1 MATVAAETERDVREA
16 NNPED
21 VIQRSAVI
29 NPYALAELVAGRRI
43 PWKELDD
50 ARGMLEELLQT
61 PYEEL
66 FDPKFDSP
74 LYLGFHL
81 NEELHVEP
89 APLPFGD
96 AEHEAAGNDLEHTP
110 VGEALIEKL
119 ADLGPLFRTK
129 DIGSIKVE
137 RAELHANAVD
147 LRVRMSDVLRGER
160 LARILTP
167 EILDLVVFDPDRK
180 RLTLPTWLDQGTFFH
195 EAAEFFD
202 PVQGA
207 VANCYFIAAMSS
219 VAWAKPYVIK
229 QLTRATG
236 QAQQQFVDMIR
247 FYDPSHG
254 NAPHDIEV
262 SELTPVTSNGSPI
275 YCRSSEA
282 GEIWPAV
289 YEKAF
294 AKYVTNDPGDY
305 PDITKTAWGDCVY
318 ASEQLTGL
326 TGHYFDTASHTADQL
341 WNLVRANSLS
351 RRTFNPMTAW
361 TYGSGDASPDHVRYA
376 DANLVAA
383 HCYSI
388 LGWAYENGQEYIVL
402 RNPWGSTESSIN
414 TYGGTE
420 WFYDISWWRPIAF
433 ANPDGVFALRADT
446 FKRYFAGLG
455 YVA

>member
-1 MATVAAETERDVREA
+1 MATTVPKAERPVREA
-16 NNPED
+16 KNPED
-21 VIQRSAVI
+21 AIQRSAVV

-43 PWKELDD
+43 PWQEIDD
-50 ARGMLEELLQT
+50 TRGMLEELLQT

-66 FDPKFDSP
+66 FDPKYDSP
-74 LYLGFHL
+74 LYLGFRL
-81 NEELHVEP
+81 NEELRLEPKPLP
-89 APLPFGD
+89 APD
-96 AEHEAAGNDLEHTP
+96 AQRDTAANDLEHTP
-110 VGEALIEKL
+110 VGDAVIATL
-119 ADLGPLFRTK
+119 ADLGPLFSTK
-129 DIGSIKVE
+129 DIGGIKVE
-137 RAELHANAVD
+137 RAEMHANAVD
-147 LRVRMSDVLRGER
+147 IRVRMSDVLRRER

-167 EILDLVVFDPDRK
+167 EIVDLVVFDPDRV
-180 RLTLPTWLDQGTFFH
+180 RIVRPTWLDQGTFFH

-219 VAWAKPYVIK
+219 VAWARPYVIK

-236 QAQQQFVDMIR
+236 QSQQQFVDMIR
-247 FYDPSHG
+247 FYDPSKG
-254 NAPHDIEV
+254 NAAHDVEV
-262 SELTPVTSNGSPI
+262 TELTPVTSNGSPI
-275 YCRSSEA
+275 YCRSSET

-294 AKYVTNDPGDY
+294 AKFVTNDPGDF

-318 ASEQLTGL
+318 ASAQLTGL
-326 TGHYFDTASHTADQL
+326 SRHYFDTASHTADQL

-361 TYGSGDASPDHVRYA
+361 TYGSGDASPDHITYS

-388 LGWAYENGQEYIVL
+388 LGWAYENGHEYIVL
-402 RNPWGSTESSIN
+402 RNPWGSTEASIN

-420 WFYDISWWRPIAF
+420 WFYDVSWWRPIAF
-433 ANPDGVFALRADT
+433 ANPDGVFALRAET
-446 FKRYFAGLG
+446 FKMYFAGLG
-455 YVA
+455 YVV

>member
-1 MATVAAETERDVREA
+1 MDVAEHRCGLDRRHRLRWQRRKEVSMATVAAETERDVREA

-137 RAELHANAVD
+137 RAELHPNAVD

-202 PVQGA
+202 P
-207 VANCYFIAAMSS
+207 
-219 VAWAKPYVIK
+219 
-229 QLTRATG
+229 
-236 QAQQQFVDMIR
+236 
-247 FYDPSHG
+247 
-254 NAPHDIEV
+254 
-262 SELTPVTSNGSPI
+262 
-275 YCRSSEA
+275 
-282 GEIWPAV
+282 
-289 YEKAF
+289 
-294 AKYVTNDPGDY
+294 
-305 PDITKTAWGDCVY
+305 
-318 ASEQLTGL
+318 
-326 TGHYFDTASHTADQL
+326 
-341 WNLVRANSLS
+341 
-351 RRTFNPMTAW
+351 
-361 TYGSGDASPDHVRYA
+361 
-376 DANLVAA
+376 
-383 HCYSI
+383 
-388 LGWAYENGQEYIVL
+388 
-402 RNPWGSTESSIN
+402 
-414 TYGGTE
+414 
-420 WFYDISWWRPIAF
+420 
-433 ANPDGVFALRADT
+433 
-446 FKRYFAGLG
+446 
-455 YVA
+455 

>member
-1 MATVAAETERDVREA
+1 MAVTATKAERAIREEK
-16 NNPED
+16 NPAD

-43 PWKELDD
+43 PWKSITD

-66 FDPKFDSP
+66 FDPKYDSP

-81 NEELHVEP
+81 NEELRLEP
-89 APLPFGD
+89 APAPARD
-96 AEHEAAGNDLEHTP
+96 AAAETAGNDLEHTP
-110 VGEALIEKL
+110 VGDALITKL
-119 ADLGPLFRTK
+119 GDLGPLFSTK
-129 DIGSIKVE
+129 DIAGIKVE
-137 RAELHANAVD
+137 RAEMQANTIE
-147 LRVRMSDVLRGER
+147 LRVRMSDVLRRQR
-160 LARILTP
+160 LARILSP
-167 EILDLVVFDPDRK
+167 DIVDLVVFDPDRV
-180 RLTLPTWLDQGTFFH
+180 RIVRPTWLDQGTFFR

-219 VAWAKPYVIK
+219 VAWSRPYVIK

-247 FYDPSHG
+247 FYDPANG
-254 NAPHDIEV
+254 NAGHDIEV
-262 SELTPVTSNGSPI
+262 TELTPVASNGSPI
-275 YCRSSEA
+275 YCRSSET

-294 AKYVTNDPGDY
+294 AKYVTNDPGDF

-318 ASEQLTGL
+318 ASAQLTGL
-326 TGHYFDTASHTADQL
+326 SRHYFDTASHTADQL

-361 TYGSGDASPDHVRYA
+361 TYGSGDASPDHVTYS

-388 LGWAYENGQEYIVL
+388 LGWAYENGQEYVVL
-402 RNPWGSTESSIN
+402 RNPWGSTEASIN
-414 TYGGTE
+414 TYGGME
-420 WFYDISWWRPIAF
+420 WFYDVSWWRPIAF

>member
-1 MATVAAETERDVREA
+1 MATTTTKAERAVREVK
-16 NNPED
+16 NPEN

-29 NPYALAELVAGRRI
+29 NPYALAELIAGRRI
-43 PWKELDD
+43 PWKSIEDT
-50 ARGMLEELLQT
+50 RGMLEELLQT

-74 LYLGFHL
+74 LYLGFRL
-81 NEELHVEP
+81 TEELRVEP
-89 APLPFGD
+89 APVPTPK
-96 AEHEAAGNDLEHTP
+96 AEEIAGNDLEHTP
-110 VGEALIEKL
+110 IGDALIAKL
-119 ADLGPLFRTK
+119 ADLGPLFGTK
-129 DIGSIKVE
+129 DIGAIKVQ
-137 RAELHANAVD
+137 RAEIHANAVD
-147 LRVRMSDVLRGER
+147 LRVRMSDVLRRDR

-167 EILDLVVFDPDRK
+167 EIIDLVVFDPDRK
-180 RLTLPTWLDQGTFFH
+180 RVIRPTWLDQGTFFH

-219 VAWAKPYVIK
+219 VAWARPYVIK

-254 NAPHDIEV
+254 NAAHDVEV
-262 SELTPVTSNGSPI
+262 TELTPVASNGSPI
-275 YCRSSEA
+275 YCRSSET

-294 AKYVTNDPGDY
+294 AKFVTNDATDF
-305 PDITKTAWGDCVY
+305 PDITRTAWGDCVY
-318 ASEQLTGL
+318 ASAQLTGL
-326 TGHYFDTASHTADQL
+326 TRHYFDTAGRSADDL

-361 TYGSGDASPDHVRYA
+361 TYGSGDASPDRVNYS

-402 RNPWGSTESSIN
+402 RNPWGSTEASIN

-420 WFYDISWWRPIAF
+420 WFYDVSWWRPIAF

-446 FKRYFAGLG
+446 FKKYFAGLG

>member
-1 MATVAAETERDVREA
+1 MAVTATKAERVIREEK
-16 NNPED
+16 NPAD

-43 PWKELDD
+43 PWKSIADT
-50 ARGMLEELLQT
+50 RGMLEELLQT

-66 FDPKFDSP
+66 FDPKYDSP

-81 NEELHVEP
+81 NEELRLEP
-89 APLPFGD
+89 APAPARD
-96 AEHEAAGNDLEHTP
+96 AAAETAGNDLEHTP
-110 VGEALIEKL
+110 VGDALITKL
-119 ADLGPLFRTK
+119 GDLGPLFSTK
-129 DIGSIKVE
+129 DVAGIKVE
-137 RAELHANAVD
+137 RAEMQANTIE
-147 LRVRMSDVLRGER
+147 LRVRMSDVLRRQR
-160 LARILTP
+160 LARILSP
-167 EILDLVVFDPDRK
+167 DIVDLVVFDPDRL
-180 RLTLPTWLDQGTFFH
+180 RIVRPTWLDQGTFFR

-219 VAWAKPYVIK
+219 VAWSHPYVIK

-247 FYDPSHG
+247 FYDPANG
-254 NAPHDIEV
+254 NTAHDIEV
-262 SELTPVTSNGSPI
+262 TELTPVASNGSPI
-275 YCRSSEA
+275 YCRSSET

-294 AKYVTNDPGDY
+294 AKYVTNDPGDF

-318 ASEQLTGL
+318 ASAQLTGL
-326 TGHYFDTASHTADQL
+326 SRHYFDTASHTADQL

-361 TYGSGDASPDHVRYA
+361 TYGSGDASPDHVRYS

-402 RNPWGSTESSIN
+402 RNPWGSTEASIN
-414 TYGGTE
+414 TYGGSE
-420 WFYDISWWRPIAF
+420 WFYDVSWWRPIAF

>member
-1 MATVAAETERDVREA
+1 MATTATKTERQVPEVK
-16 NNPED
+16 NPED

-29 NPYALAELVAGRRI
+29 NPYALAELIAGRRI
-43 PWKELDD
+43 AWKELEDP
-50 ARGMLEELLQT
+50 RGMLEELLQT

-74 LYLGFHL
+74 LYLGFRL
-81 NEELHVEP
+81 TEKLQLEP
-89 APLPFGD
+89 APLPTPD
-96 AEHEAAGNDLEHTP
+96 AQRETAGNDLEHTP
-110 VGEALIEKL
+110 VGEALIASL
-119 ADLGPLFRTK
+119 ADLGPLFKTK
-129 DIGSIKVE
+129 NIGDIKVE
-137 RAELHANAVD
+137 RAEMHANAID
-147 LRVRMSDVLRGER
+147 LRVRMSDVLRRER
-160 LARILTP
+160 LTRILTP
-167 EILDLVVFDPDRK
+167 EIIDLIVFDPK
-180 RLTLPTWLDQGTFFH
+180 RVRVTLPTWVDQGTFFH
-195 EAAEFFD
+195 ESAEFFD

-207 VANCYFIAAMSS
+207 VANCYYIAAMSS
-219 VAWAKPYVIK
+219 VAWARPYVIK

-247 FYDPSHG
+247 FYDPSNG
-254 NAPHDIEV
+254 NAAHDVEV
-262 SELTPVTSNGSPI
+262 TELTPVTNTGSSI
-275 YCRSSEA
+275 YCRSSEP

-294 AKYVTNDPGDY
+294 AKFVTNDPGDF

-318 ASEQLTGL
+318 ASAQLTGL
-326 TGHYFDTASHTADQL
+326 GRHYFDTASRSADQL
-341 WNLVRANSLS
+341 WDLVRANSLS

-361 TYGSGDASPDHVRYA
+361 TYGSGDSSPDHVTYA

-388 LGWAYENGQEYIVL
+388 LGWAYENGQKYIVL
-402 RNPWGSTESSIN
+402 RNPWGSTEASIT

-420 WFYDISWWRPIAF
+420 WFYDVSWWRPIAF

-446 FKRYFAGLG
+446 FKKYFGGLG

>member
-1 MATVAAETERDVREA
+1 MATTATKAGQRVPEVK
-16 NNPED
+16 NPEN

-29 NPYALAELVAGRRI
+29 NPYALAELIAGRRI
-43 PWKELDD
+43 PWEDVAD
-50 ARGMLEELLQT
+50 TRGMLEELLQT

-66 FDPKFDSP
+66 FDPKYDSP
-74 LYLGFHL
+74 LYLGFRL
-81 NEELHVEP
+81 NAELHVEP
-89 APLPFGD
+89 APTVIPEL
-96 AEHEAAGNDLEHTP
+96 EEAGGNDLEHSPIGDGIIT
-110 VGEALIEKL
+110 KL
-119 ADLGPLFRTK
+119 ADLGPLFGTK
-129 DIGSIKVE
+129 DIGGIAVQ
-137 RAELHANAVD
+137 RAEMHANGVD
-147 LRVRMSDVLRGER
+147 LHIRMSEVLRRQR

-167 EILDLVVFDPDRK
+167 EILDYVMFDPK
-180 RLTLPTWLDQGTFFH
+180 RVRRVLPTWLDQGTFFH

-219 VAWAKPYVIK
+219 VAWARPYVIK

-236 QAQQQFVDMIR
+236 QSQQQFVDMIR
-247 FYDPSHG
+247 FYDPSNG
-254 NAPHDIEV
+254 NAAHDVEV
-262 SELTPVTSNGSPI
+262 TELTPVASNGSPI

-294 AKYVTNDPGDY
+294 AKYVTNDSTDF

-318 ASEQLTGL
+318 ASAQLTGMNR
-326 TGHYFDTASHTADQL
+326 HYYDTAGRTADDL

-361 TYGSGDASPDHVRYA
+361 TYGSGDAAPDHVNYA
-376 DANLVAA
+376 DANLVAS

-388 LGWAYENGQEYIVL
+388 LGWAYENGQKYIVL
-402 RNPWGSTESSIN
+402 RNPWGSTEASIN
-414 TYGGTE
+414 TYNGAE
-420 WFYDISWWRPIAF
+420 WFYDVSRWRPIAF

-446 FKRYFAGLG
+446 FKMYFGGLG

>member
-1 MATVAAETERDVREA
+1 MATTATKAERRIPEVK
-16 NNPED
+16 NPED
-21 VIQRSAVI
+21 VIQRSAVM

-43 PWKELDD
+43 AWKEVADT
-50 ARGMLEELLQT
+50 RGMLEELLQT

-81 NEELHVEP
+81 TKDLQLEP
-89 APLPFGD
+89 APLPAAD
-96 AEHEAAGNDLEHTP
+96 AQPVIGGNDLEHTSLDD
-110 VGEALIEKL
+110 ALIAKL
-119 ADLGPLFRTK
+119 ADLGPLFNTK
-129 DIGSIKVE
+129 EIGNITVE
-137 RAELHANAVD
+137 RASMNANAID
-147 LRVRMSDVLRGER
+147 LRIRMSDVLRRER
-160 LARILTP
+160 LMRILTP
-167 EILDLVVFDPDRK
+167 EVIDLIVYDPN
-180 RLTLPTWLDQGTFFH
+180 RLRVTLPTWVDQGTFFH

-207 VANCYFIAAMSS
+207 VANCYFIASLAS
-219 VAWAKPYVIK
+219 VAWAHPFMIK

-236 QAQQQFVDMIR
+236 LGQQQFVDMIR
-247 FYDPSHG
+247 FYDPANG
-254 NAPHDIEV
+254 NAGHDVEV
-262 SELTPVTSNGSPI
+262 TELTPVTNTGQPI
-275 YCRSSEA
+275 YCRSSEV

-294 AKYVTNDPGDY
+294 AKFVTNNPGDF

-318 ASEQLTGL
+318 ASAQLTGL
-326 TGHYFDTASHTADQL
+326 GRHYFDTASRSADQL
-341 WNLVRANSLS
+341 WDLVRANSLS

-361 TYGSGDASPDHVRYA
+361 TYGSGDASPDHVTYS

-388 LGWAYENGQEYIVL
+388 LGWAYENGQKYIVL
-402 RNPWGSTESSIN
+402 RNPWGSTEASIN

-420 WFYDISWWRPIAF
+420 WFYDVSWWRPIAF

-446 FKRYFAGLG
+446 FKMYYAGLG